1 MLHKLPRVMA
11 FAAVVL
17 AIGSGGCAARHS
29 PCPSAAGAA
38 CAGPSSGE
46 TTRRVVIAVERL
58 DLSVALD
65 ASGAFTDGL
74 DDDPFWFR
82 VRLPPGHRQL
92 TLSDDARSRCS
103 LSLEPRPDG
112 TEVEFKG
119 FFLDGLSVLGVFGV
133 YTLWINPGPGV
144 RIRCDG
150 AATQVLQLPWTL
162 DISGDSLVINGVRV
176 CRLPDV
182 VADAPLGAVAV
193 PGGHIAERT
202 TVDGTAGLVRNTVI
216 IPQSGPDGVQ
226 GEVFCPPPGVAVR
239 GGVVCLFGTGF
250 LARDPDWT
258 RGWPDRLAR
267 EGYVALCPAYRCVA
281 DGSSYRE
288 TLEDV
293 YRSVQWLQRAAP
305 EYGAKSDE
313 ISLLGYS
320 AGATLAM
327 LVGFAPPE
335 SLGLP
340 GELRPDVRV
349 HSVIA
354 LAGAASFVSEDGELD
369 RESARSAM
377 IARWAGAW
385 DAELFRRLSP
395 ASWVNP
401 QGPALLVV
409 HHVRDGVAP
418 FKPWPNAV
426 SNWQRLGLR
435 CRLVAL
441 DGDLAPI
448 RAHYVLRT
456 PEDARAVGEVVN
468 WLGRGRS
475 SRTAVR
481 DQQCVSRA
489 PGPAFRDASA
499 NPEGGGTSATRSVR
513 TERPSCFRSTA
524 GSVAGSK

>member
-1 MLHKLPRVMA
+1 LPPDGTSHDVGI
-11 FAAVVL
+11 VVEYL
-17 AIGSGGCAARHS
+17 SL
-29 PCPSAAGAA
+29 SAAMD
-38 CAGPSSGE
+38 AGG
-46 TTRRVVIAVERL
+46 V
-58 DLSVALD
+58 
-65 ASGAFTDGL
+65 FTDGL

-82 VRLPPGHRQL
+82 VRLPPGHRQW
-92 TLSDDARSRCS
+92 TLSDAARSRFS
-103 LSLEPRPDG
+103 LLLEPCLDG

-119 FFLDGLSVLGVFGV
+119 FFLDGLSVLAAFGV
-133 YTLWINPGPGV
+133 YTLRITPGPGV
-144 RIRCDG
+144 GIKCDG
-150 AATQVLQLPWTL
+150 SAAQVLQLPWTL

-182 VADAPLGAVAV
+182 VADAPPGAVAL
-193 PGGHIAERT
+193 PGGSGEERT
-202 TVDGTAGLVRNTVI
+202 PTDETAGLVRSTVI
-216 IPQSGPDGVQ
+216 ISQSGSDGVQ
-226 GEVFCPPPGVAVR
+226 AEVICPPAGVAVR

-250 LARDPDWT
+250 LARDPDWP
-258 RGWPDRLAR
+258 RGWPHRLAR

-281 DGSSYRE
+281 DGASYRE

-335 SLGLP
+335 ALGLP

-354 LAGAASFVSEDGELD
+354 LAGAASFISENGELD
-369 RESARSAM
+369 RASARSAM

-401 QGPALLVV
+401 HVPALLVV
-409 HHVRDGVAP
+409 HHVRDGVAA
-418 FKPWPNAV
+418 FKPWPSTV
-426 SNWQRLGLR
+426 SSWQRLGVR

-468 WLGRGRS
+468 WLGHGRNG
-475 SRTAVR
+475 R
-481 DQQCVSRA
+481 
-489 PGPAFRDASA
+489 PG
-499 NPEGGGTSATRSVR
+499 VL
-513 TERPSCFRSTA
+513 
-524 GSVAGSK
+524 